1 MKCSLKLAAAFLALL
16 FLNARSSYSQATPP
30 PKSEPSK
37 AAALPTVDEISEKCA
52 RASGGKEA
60 WAKISTVVTTGTMDI
75 PAAGLTGK
83 VEITAKAPN
92 KMLRVISL
100 ADGQFVQKQGFD
112 GRVGW
117 KSDPQT
123 GLKQLEGAELE
134 AAKLEGVFDT
144 EVRLKEVYPDMKVTG
159 RAKVGERDAYTV
171 LTHEP
176 GGKAITF
183 YFDAETGLRIAE
195 DAEGPDESGKVEKSS
210 VFFED
215 YRTVGGIP
223 FPHQIRITSPS
234 VNLVIHV
241 QEVNVNVPV
250 NDSIFAM
257 PSSDTAAPAKP

>member
-1 MKCSLKLAAAFLALL
+1 MKCSLKLTAAFLALL
-16 FLNARSSYSQATPP
+16 FLDARSSYSQATPP

-52 RASGGKEA
+52 SASGGKET

-100 ADGQFVQKQGFD
+100 ADDQFVQKQGFD